1 MLPNDVKKYIEEV
14 KKAVNKKFLIGFH
27 GHNNLGLAN
36 ANCLSAIDAGANIID
51 SSIMGMGRS
60 SGNAIT
66 EMLIA
71 ILDREK
77 NFKE

>member
-1 MLPNDVKKYIEEV
+1 M
-14 KKAVNKKFLIGFH
+14 
-27 GHNNLGLAN
+27 
-36 ANCLSAIDAGANIID
+36 
-51 SSIMGMGRS
+51 MGMGRS

-77 NFKE
+77 ILKNKIDINLIFDLVTM